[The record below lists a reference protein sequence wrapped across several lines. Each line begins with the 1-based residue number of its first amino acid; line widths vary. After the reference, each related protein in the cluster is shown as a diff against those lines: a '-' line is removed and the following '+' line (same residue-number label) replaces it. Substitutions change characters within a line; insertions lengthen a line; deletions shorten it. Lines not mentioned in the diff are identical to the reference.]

1 MGQSCLISR
10 MDTIG
15 VFTCLAL
22 LFTAVAAAPTSIN
35 EAINTDDTLKNPDSS
50 KIRMIN
56 PSLGQQSFKSAAT
69 IQLEELIEKQRLV
82 NIKHQEIQLQQLEA
96 AKTQLAKQIENQKQL
111 QIRWLEQN
119 LKEEQHKASQ
129 LAVKELKGGDSH
141 TDDEKETVTEESMQA
156 TIKQQDQENSTRE
169 EHSNNKLI
177 SQMPDKMKNRLTSN
191 RTELIHNEE
200 EQNESI
206 VVELDDEP
214 NLTADKDET
223 IMEEQVDST
232 TETGFRFQELRK
244 LEVGDSKKTKEDE
257 HTNNL
262 STEKAS
268 SILKIPYKV
277 IYAVQLVSAHFKQQ
291 QLNNHT
297 LPEYVLTAV
306 QELSNY
312 LS

>member
-35 EAINTDDTLKNPDSS
+35 EAINTDDTLTNPDSS
-50 KIRMIN
+50 NILMIN

-111 QIRWLEQN
+111 QISWLEQS
-119 LKEEQHKASQ
+119 LKEEHHKASQ
-129 LAVKELKGGDSH
+129 LAMKELKGGDSH

-156 TIKQQDQENSTRE
+156 RIKQQDRENSTRE

-177 SQMPDKMKNRLTSN
+177 SQMPDKMKNCLTSN
-191 RTELIHNEE
+191 QTELIHNEE

-206 VVELDDEP
+206 LVVLEDEP
-214 NLTADKDET
+214 NLTADNDET

-244 LEVGDSKKTKEDE
+244 LEEGESKETKEDE

-262 STEKAS
+262 GTEKAS

-291 QLNNHT
+291 QFNNHS

>member
-69 IQLEELIEKQRLV
+69 IQLEEVIEKQRLA

-111 QIRWLEQN
+111 QIRWLEQS
-119 LKEEQHKASQ
+119 LEEQHEASQ
-129 LAVKELKGGDSH
+129 LAMKELKGGDSH
-141 TDDEKETVTEESMQA
+141 TDDEKETVTEETMQA
-156 TIKQQDQENSTRE
+156 RIKQQDRENSTRE

-191 RTELIHNEE
+191 QTELIHNEE
-200 EQNESI
+200 
-206 VVELDDEP
+206 
-214 NLTADKDET
+214 A
-223 IMEEQVDST
+223 
-232 TETGFRFQELRK
+232 
-244 LEVGDSKKTKEDE
+244 
-257 HTNNL
+257 
-262 STEKAS
+262 
-268 SILKIPYKV
+268 
-277 IYAVQLVSAHFKQQ
+277 
-291 QLNNHT
+291 
-297 LPEYVLTAV
+297 
-306 QELSNY
+306 
-312 LS
+312 

>member
-35 EAINTDDTLKNPDSS
+35 EAINTDDTLTNPDSS
-50 KIRMIN
+50 NILMIN

-111 QIRWLEQN
+111 QIRWLEQS
-119 LKEEQHKASQ
+119 LKEEHHKASE
-129 LAVKELKGGDSH
+129 LAIKELKGGDSH
-141 TDDEKETVTEESMQA
+141 TDDEKETVTEEPMQA

-191 RTELIHNEE
+191 RTELIPNEE

-223 IMEEQVDST
+223 IMEEQVNST
-232 TETGFRFQELRK
+232 KETGFRFQELRK
-244 LEVGDSKKTKEDE
+244 LGEGDSKKTKEDE

-262 STEKAS
+262 RTEKAS
-268 SILKIPYKV
+268 SILKIPC
-277 IYAVQLVSAHFKQQ
+277 
-291 QLNNHT
+291 
-297 LPEYVLTAV
+297 
-306 QELSNY
+306 
-312 LS
+312 